1 MLRNL
6 GILFSL
12 IILLSSYDARAQ
24 RYVQKVAFDCFG
36 DSMTHRFAQPLY
48 IDTSS
53 LDSQEKIEVY
63 CRQIPEA
70 AFDGL
75 LVDLKQF
82 REGHRLDD
90 WLYYQLIRRIADQL
104 APKCADYYLY
114 TIYKW
119 YLLKASGFDVILAY
133 ADGTLLFYVHCEE
146 NIYNIPIRR
155 EAGKNYVCLNYHDYR
170 FKVDFEHRKFNTL
183 RITQSVNATAFS
195 YRVNS
200 LPNTSHKTVTK
211 DLQFTYNEQ
220 DYHFRVKLNESVG
233 AYFKN
238 YPVTDYEKHFNI
250 PMSAD
255 ANQSLIPA
263 LKKQIKALP
272 VRDGVDFLMHFTRY
286 AFLFK
291 SDTENFG
298 IEKIYSPE
306 LTLLY
311 ESSDCED
318 RVSLFYYLVKEI
330 YDLPMVVLVYPKHV
344 SIGIQF
350 PKSFGQTVEYN
361 GQKFTVCEPTPQTTD
376 LKLGEANP
384 SMSKLSYQV
393 AFAYEPKIS
402 PLRRK

>member
-1 MLRNL
+1 LLRNL
-6 GILFSL
+6 VICFLL
-12 IILLSSYDARAQ
+12 IQFLSSDDVRAQ
-24 RYVQKVAFDCFG
+24 RYVQQVAFDCFG
-36 DSMTHRFAQPLY
+36 DSMTHRFTQPVF

-53 LDSQEKIEVY
+53 PVSQEEIEAY

-70 AFDGL
+70 SFAGL
-75 LVDLKQF
+75 VNELKKF
-82 REGHRLDD
+82 KEGHKLDD

-104 APKCADYYLY
+104 APKSANYHLY

-119 YLLKASGFDVILAY
+119 YLLKASGFDAILAY

-155 EAGKNYVCLNYHDYR
+155 ETGKNYVCLNYHDYG
-170 FKVDFEHRKFNTL
+170 FKIDFEYKKFNTL
-183 RITQSVNATAFS
+183 RTTQGANTTAFS
-195 YRVNS
+195 YRVSS
-200 LPNTSHKTVTK
+200 LPNVRNKTVTK

-220 DYHFRVKLNESVG
+220 DYHFRVKLNGSVS

-255 ANQSLIPA
+255 AYQSLIPA
-263 LKKQIKALP
+263 LKKQIKGLP
-272 VRDGVDFLMHFTRY
+272 LRDGVDFLMHFTRY

-291 SDTENFG
+291 PDTENYG
-298 IEKIYSPE
+298 RERIYSPE
-306 LTLLY
+306 LTLLN

-344 SIGIQF
+344 SIGIKF

-361 GQKFTVCEPTPQTTD
+361 GQKFTVCEPTPQTAD
-376 LKLGEANP
+376 LKIGEANP
-384 SMSKLSYQV
+384 SISKLSYQV

-402 PLRRK
+402 RLRKK